1 MHSRRLNAAGLV
13 FRTRPNWN
21 RRSKPK
27 IPRTFRRQL
36 VRPREQAAARCRL
49 LRGVRLR
56 AAPSPPFHPAH
67 EAERDGCFQAR
78 QRLHQ
83 LVRLHRLRE
92 GNQRQVDG
100 HDPESRQRL
109 LDQQACRLHHLNEAE
124 ANPADDL
131 HSLARQPTRLEHRE
145 RRRRLLSVLR
155 RQRQNMV
162 DHQSTSWARVRV
174 PVRLVV
180 LKTFRPKV
188 AARHLNVSDSAL
200 RRQLAPVRP
209 GILAENS
216 ERHLGYVIP
225 PAHLL
230 WAALL
235 AKRMARDNQVRAL
248 INLAGRREL
257 ERLLQQ
263 SMARDSRSMERK
275 NPKRE
280 HLHQGHNNFGAIFT
294 AAPDKNPGAAFFNQA
309 LPAVAC
315 AVLSAVV
322 IRLARNSADD
332 SGHYNNSAICTA
344 FKAAPLSS

>member
-1 MHSRRLNAAGLV
+1 LLTLPPPPPTLFPYTTL
-13 FRTRPNWN
+13 FR
-21 RRSKPK
+21 S
-27 IPRTFRRQL
+27 
-36 VRPREQAAARCRL
+36 
-49 LRGVRLR
+49 
-56 AAPSPPFHPAH
+56 
-67 EAERDGCFQAR
+67 
-78 QRLHQ
+78 
-83 LVRLHRLRE
+83 
-92 GNQRQVDG
+92 
-100 HDPESRQRL
+100 
-109 LDQQACRLHHLNEAE
+109 LHHLNEAE

-235 AKRMARDNQVRAL
+235 AKRMARDN
-248 INLAGRREL
+248 
-257 ERLLQQ
+257 
-263 SMARDSRSMERK
+263 
-275 NPKRE
+275 
-280 HLHQGHNNFGAIFT
+280 
-294 AAPDKNPGAAFFNQA
+294 
-309 LPAVAC
+309 
-315 AVLSAVV
+315 
-322 IRLARNSADD
+322 
-332 SGHYNNSAICTA
+332 
-344 FKAAPLSS
+344 